1 MNALSP
7 NYLMPERSL
16 LIQSYYTIKQRRS
29 LYEVTRPLLKWA
41 EDSTHFFSAPLG
53 AYPLD
58 GVPYSVPRFVFIGPK
73 GGGDYVRLGVF
84 AGIHGDE
91 TAGPLALVDW
101 VQGLLQ
107 NPELARGYEIFLY
120 PVNNPSGFEDGT
132 RFARSG
138 KDLNRQFW
146 QNSREPEVQLLE
158 AQLLALRFHGLISLH
173 SDNTSDGVYG
183 YARGATLTK
192 DVLEPALSAAEHIF
206 PRNRATQIDEQR
218 ARNGMIFS
226 AKKGMLTAPP
236 NVRPRPFEIVFET
249 PQLAPIAQ
257 QKAAFGLAL
266 NTILQE
272 YRTLISVAQ
281 GI

>member
-1 MNALSP
+1 MNSLLP
-7 NYLMPERSL
+7 NYLLPERSL
-16 LIQSYYTIKQRRS
+16 LVPASSITKERRS
-29 LYEVTRPLLKWA
+29 VYEVTRPLLRWA

-58 GVPYSVPRFVFIGPK
+58 GIPYNVPRFVFIGPK
-73 GGGDYVRLGVF
+73 GGGDYVRLAVF

-91 TAGPLALVDW
+91 TGGPFALVDW
-101 VQGLLQ
+101 VQGLLR

-120 PVNNPSGFEDGT
+120 PVTNPSGFEDGT

-158 AQLLALRFHGLISLH
+158 AQLLALHFHGIVSLH
-173 SDNTSDGVYG
+173 SDNTSHGVYG

-192 DVLEPALSAAEHIF
+192 GVLEPALSAAEQIF
-206 PRNRATQIDEQR
+206 PRNRAALIDEQQ
-218 ARNGMIFS
+218 ARNGIISS
-226 AKKGMLTAPP
+226 AKKGMLMAPP
-236 NVRPRPFEIVFET
+236 NIRPRPFEIIFET
-249 PQLAPIAQ
+249 PQLAPLAL

-266 NTILQE
+266 NSILKE
-272 YRTLISVAQ
+272 YRTLISEAQ
-281 GI
+281 NI